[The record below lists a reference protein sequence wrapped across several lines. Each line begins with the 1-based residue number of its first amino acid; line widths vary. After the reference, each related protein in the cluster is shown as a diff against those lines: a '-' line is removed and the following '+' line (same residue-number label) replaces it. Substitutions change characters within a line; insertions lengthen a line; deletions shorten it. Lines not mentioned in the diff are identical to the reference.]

1 MDATETYLCR
11 PADPEIQVP
20 TNFPLSTCDQIMP
33 KVHARITSFY
43 ALPDSSPTTRREIVD
58 KLKGGLEK
66 LVSQVPCLAGKISI
80 DSKTHRASLDYLG
93 DEDGIYFLA
102 TGVENVR
109 TDLPSY
115 AALDNQRFAPWL
127 LPKGSTY
134 PESLINAMA
143 SYGGHT
149 RRLPASIFQLTFI
162 EGGLILTAALHHFV
176 VDGPSV
182 ELVFRAW
189 VAHCHGSSI
198 PLSTDRSFISRADK
212 PSVSETKALEAALAA
227 RGCAIESTKPDPNNS
242 WSSLLSAPMKSAV
255 IAFSR
260 TAIEKLRDSIN
271 ESNADVRVSTSD
283 CVQALIWTELVRANL
298 ASATEISGQQ
308 DSKSIFPI
316 SFRNR
321 RIPEFPTNLIGNSF
335 FVNSA
340 TLPVSRLIERCGLVQ
355 AAIALRKSIESVDE
369 AYYATG
375 ISWLASLDEPTTRT
389 WLSNPPRK
397 LDAGFTSWA
406 GMSSYSHWDF
416 GFGCAQ
422 ALRPP
427 VSPIP
432 YVVLLPSKPL
442 PDASGASMEA
452 VIGASEVTLTA
463 LLKEEEFLHYVA
475 ANEVDFNI
483 GQAVG
488 SSQE

>member
-1 MDATETYLCR
+1 MDAMETYLCR
-11 PADPEIQVP
+11 PTDPEVPIP

-33 KVHARITSFY
+33 KVHARITAFY
-43 ALPDSSPTTRREIVD
+43 ALPDSSPTLRREIVY
-58 KLKGGLEK
+58 KLKGGLER
-66 LVSQVPCLAGKISI
+66 LASQVPCLAGKLEI
-80 DSKTHRASLDYLG
+80 DSKTNRASLDYLG
-93 DEDGIYFLA
+93 DEDGIYLLA
-102 TGVENVR
+102 TGVESVR

-115 AALDNQRFAPWL
+115 VNLENQRFAPWL

-143 SYGGHT
+143 SYSGHT

-162 EGGLILTAALHHFV
+162 EGGLVLTAALHHFV

-198 PLSTDRSFISRADK
+198 PLLTERDFISSAGN
-212 PSVSETKALEAALAA
+212 PSDSETQALEAALTA
-227 RGCAIESTKPDPNNS
+227 RGCAIDSTKPDPNNA
-242 WSSLLSAPMKSAV
+242 WSSFLSTPMKSAIIV
-255 IAFSR
+255 FSR
-260 TAIEKLRDSIN
+260 TAIEKLRDSICW
-271 ESNADVRVSTSD
+271 SNSGVRVSTSD
-283 CVQALIWTELVRANL
+283 CVQALIWTGLVRANL
-298 ASATEISGQQ
+298 ASESEPSVQQ
-308 DSKSIFPI
+308 DSTSVFPV

-321 RIPEFPTNLIGNSF
+321 RIPEFPTNFIGNSF
-335 FVNSA
+335 FVSSA
-340 TLPVSRLIERCGLVQ
+340 TLPVSKLVESDGSVQ
-355 AAIALRKSIESVDE
+355 AAITLRKSIESVDD
-369 AYYATG
+369 AYYKTG
-375 ISWLASLDEPTTRT
+375 LSWLANLDEPTTRT

-397 LDAGFTSWA
+397 LDTGFTSWA
-406 GMSSYSHWDF
+406 GMTPYQHWDF

-442 PDASGASMEA
+442 SAAGGASMEA

-463 LLKEEEFLHYVA
+463 LLKDEDFLHYVA
-475 ANEVDFNI
+475 AKEVNF
-483 GQAVG
+483 
-488 SSQE
+488 

>member
-1 MDATETYLCR
+1 
-11 PADPEIQVP
+11 
-20 TNFPLSTCDQIMP
+20 MP

-43 ALPDSSPTTRREIVD
+43 ALPESSPTLRRETVD
-58 KLKGGLEK
+58 KLKGGLDK

-80 DSKTHRASLDYLG
+80 DPKTHRASLDYLG
-93 DEDGIYFLA
+93 DEDGIYLLA
-102 TGVENVR
+102 TGVESVR

-115 AALDNQRFAPWL
+115 AALDSQRFAPWL

-162 EGGLILTAALHHFV
+162 DGGLILTAALHHFV

-198 PLSTDRSFISRADK
+198 PLSTDRGFISKADK
-212 PSVSETKALEAALAA
+212 PGESEIKALEAALTA

-260 TAIEKLRDSIN
+260 TAIEKLRDYIN
-271 ESNADVRVSTSD
+271 QSQFDVRVSTSD
-283 CVQALIWTELVRANL
+283 CVQALIWTGLVRANL
-298 ASATEISGQQ
+298 ASDSEIDGQQ
-308 DSKSIFPI
+308 DSTSVFPI

-340 TLPVSRLIERCGLVQ
+340 TLPVSRLIEGDSGLVQ
-355 AAIALRKSIESVDE
+355 AAIALRRSIESVDK
-369 AYYATG
+369 AYYANG
-375 ISWLASLDEPTTRT
+375 LSWLAGLDEPTTRT

-406 GMSSYSHWDF
+406 GMTAYSHWDF

-442 PDASGASMEA
+442 PGASGASMEA
-452 VIGASEVTLTA
+452 VIGASEATLTA
-463 LLKEEEFLHYVA
+463 LLKDEGFLHYVA
-475 ANEVDFNI
+475 VTEVDFEV
-483 GQAVG
+483 GQVAA

>member
-1 MDATETYLCR
+1 MEDTETYLCQ
-11 PADPEIQVP
+11 PTDPEIPVP
-20 TNFPLSTCDQIMP
+20 TNFSLSTCDQIMP

-43 ALPDSSPTTRREIVD
+43 ALPNSGPKLRRQIVD
-58 KLKGGLEK
+58 KLKDGLEK
-66 LVSQVPCLAGKISI
+66 LASQVPCLAGSLEI
-80 DSKTHRASLDYLG
+80 DSKTNRASLDYLG
-93 DEDGIYFLA
+93 DGDGIHFLA
-102 TGVENVR
+102 TGVDSVR

-115 AALDNQRFAPWL
+115 AALENQRFAPWL

-149 RRLPASIFQLTFI
+149 RRLPASIFQVTFI
-162 EGGLILTAALHHFV
+162 DGGLILTAALHHFV

-198 PLSTDRSFISRADK
+198 PLLTDRGFISVADK
-212 PSVSETKALEAALAA
+212 PSELETKALESALTA
-227 RGCAIESTKPDPNNS
+227 RGCAIESTKPDPHNS
-242 WSSLLSAPMKSAV
+242 WASLLSAPMKSAV
-255 IAFSR
+255 IQFSR

-271 ESNADVRVSTSD
+271 QEHADVRVSTSD
-283 CVQALIWTELVRANL
+283 CVQALIWTGLVRANL
-298 ASATEISGQQ
+298 ASGSEVNGQQ
-308 DSKSIFPI
+308 DSTSVFPI

-321 RIPEFPTNLIGNSF
+321 RIPNFPTNLIGNSF

-340 TLPVSRLIERCGLVQ
+340 TLPVSALAGSDGSVQ
-355 AAIALRKSIESVDE
+355 AAIALRKSVESVDE
-369 AYYATG
+369 DYYTTG
-375 ISWLASLDEPTTRT
+375 VSWLASLDEPTTRT

-406 GMSSYSHWDF
+406 GMTPYTNWDF
-416 GFGCAQ
+416 GFGCPQ

-432 YVVLLPSKPL
+432 YVVLLPTKPSS
-442 PDASGASMEA
+442 DTDDASMEA
-452 VIGASEVTLTA
+452 VIGASEITLTA
-463 LLKEEEFLHYVA
+463 LLKDDRFTHYVA
-475 ANEVDFNI
+475 ATEVDFKV
-483 GQAVG
+483 GQADG
-488 SSQE
+488 NS